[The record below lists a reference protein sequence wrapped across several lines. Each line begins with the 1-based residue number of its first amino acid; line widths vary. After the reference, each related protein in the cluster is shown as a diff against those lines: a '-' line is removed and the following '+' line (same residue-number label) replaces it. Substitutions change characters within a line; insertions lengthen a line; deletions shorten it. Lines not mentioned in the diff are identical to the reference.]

1 MKELLEQLLA
11 EADKAADILMERGL
25 GGYQLKALTQE
36 FKRDH
41 LPFLE
46 DDED

>member
-11 EADKAADILMERGL
+11 EADKAADILMEQGL
-25 GGYQLKALTQE
+25 GGYQLKALAQE
-36 FKRDH
+36 FKRDY

-46 DDED
+46 DEE